1 MSKMLRYFNYLDKLN
16 IPCVLSGTGSIKGC
30 HVASLRNWQT
40 SGSASLPGWAVLG
53 VHALLVEPLVLQV
66 LAGLLGCRVTELHS
80 DFSLALIAFGAFS
93 VLNHALAGHLQLLVE
108 VDAQEL
114 LGEVGVLALVGNADG
129 VGADVEGWERSAV
142 DHQLEPVL
150 DVSGSEVVGQGDPVG
165 PGGGVSDGLDDGPD
179 HPLAA
184 AEEHPFAVG
193 VGLSSEGDFDFL

>member
-1 MSKMLRYFNYLDKLN
+1 MAYLDEFN
-16 IPCVLSGTGSIKGC
+16 VPGVLAGSGGIEGG
-30 HVASLRNWQT
+30 HVASLRDGESV
-40 SGSASLPGWAVLG
+40 SGASLPGRAVLG
-53 VHALLVEPLVLQV
+53 GHALLVVPLLLQV
-66 LAGLLGCRVTELHS
+66 LAGLLGGGVPELHP
-80 DFSLALIAFGAFS
+80 DLALTLVALGALT

-193 VGLSSEGDFDFL
+193 VSLSSEGDFDFL